1 LATVYSRAQNGLQ
14 ADLVTVEVHLAPGL
28 PQLAIV
34 GLPEAAVRESRD
46 RVRAA
51 IVNSGY
57 QFPNRRI
64 TVNLAPADLPKEG
77 GRFDLP
83 IALGI
88 LAASEQIPDAQ
99 LPTLEVLGELSLT
112 GEVRAIRGALTAALK
127 CATSGRRL
135 VLPAANAAE
144 AQLARSVEIIVA
156 NRLSELCGALHAG
169 TLPTKLAAPP
179 NAVPDAALELADVR
193 GQYQPKRALE
203 IAAAGQHSLLM
214 VGPPGSGKSMLAAR
228 LPGLLPPMTEAE
240 AVEVAAVASIG
251 SGGFDPQHWGQ
262 RPYRAPHHT
271 ASGVALV
278 GGGANPRPG
287 EITLAHRGVLFL
299 DELPEFDR
307 TVLEVLREPLES
319 GQITISR
326 AARQV
331 DFPARFQLIA
341 AMNPCPCGYLG
352 DSGERCRCTPDQV
365 ARYRSKISGPLLDR
379 IDLQV
384 FVPRVDPDALGH
396 SENRADGRAADSSAQ
411 VRERVGAARARQ
423 LTRADKPNALLT
435 VKEVERDCVAD
446 SDAQALLRLAM
457 ARMGLSA
464 RAYHRVLKVA
474 RTIADLARLDAIGSA
489 HVAEAIRYRQL
500 EASSKSGAG

>member
-1 LATVYSRAQNGLQ
+1 LAMGLATVYSRAQNGLQ

-28 PQLAIV
+28 PGLAIV

-88 LAASEQIPDAQ
+88 LAASEQIPATA

-112 GEVRAIRGALTAALK
+112 GEVRAIRGALLAALK
-127 CATSGRRL
+127 CAAGGRRL
-135 VLPAANAAE
+135 LLPAANAAE
-144 AQLARSVEIIVA
+144 AQLARNVEIIA
-156 NRLSELCGALHAG
+156 AYQLAELCGALHEG
-169 TLPTKLAAPP
+169 HLSSAAP
-179 NAVPDAALELADVR
+179 ELPKTITETAPELTDVR

-214 VGPPGSGKSMLAAR
+214 LGPPGSGKSMLAAR
-228 LPGLLPPMTEAE
+228 LPGLLPPLTEAE

-251 SGGFDPQHWGQ
+251 TGGFDPAYWGR

-278 GGGANPRPG
+278 GGGSNPRPG
-287 EITLAHRGVLFL
+287 EITLAHHGVLFL

-307 TVLEVLREPLES
+307 AVLEVLREPLES

-331 DFPARFQLIA
+331 DFPARFQLVA

-352 DSGERCRCTPDQV
+352 DVGGRCRCTPDQV

-384 FVPRVDPDALGH
+384 FVPRVDAAALGDR
-396 SENRADGRAADSSAQ
+396 EAAADSSAT
-411 VRERVGAARARQ
+411 VRERVCAARVRQ
-423 LTRADKPNALLT
+423 LARAGKPNALLT
-435 VKEVERDCVAD
+435 VKEVERDCVPDTA
-446 SDAQALLRLAM
+446 AQALLRLATT
-457 ARMGLSA
+457 RMGLSA

-474 RTIADLARLDAIGSA
+474 RSIADLAGVDIIGSTQI
-489 HVAEAIRYRQL
+489 AEAIRYRQFDA
-500 EASSKSGAG
+500 ESAPGRI